1 MHPYPYAYPQH
12 MKVVSHLIS
21 DIDVK
26 AIMTS
31 FLSINQLITLWFVDA
46 EFPCFS
52 VKFKKLG

>member
-1 MHPYPYAYPQH
+1 